1 MSSRIYK
8 YQAHGYAFSGVEE
21 LLYSL
26 GESAFV
32 NMTQRS
38 VAESLLQVGV
48 TQRFIDDVVSAVLRA
63 SYGQSAAMPAFAGEP
78 LPSACLLPFP
88 GPQHPP
94 HPPPV
99 STPHPPGSVQLSKH
113 IPASTLFDSGI
124 GPPGCQEMMFTPFLR
139 WWKQSSALSSSVFP
153 PLLLGLVS
161 EPGLLGP
168 AGVYITCHP
177 PAQAR
182 ALLSSPPPNVEGAS
196 SVLGPRL
203 NYSHFHPPT
212 PKHDFQP

>member
-1 MSSRIYK
+1 MFVIQQSHDVKPGLVGFQSICPSLWAVPLSETGRLQPANRPLPASSPTHCMERRRGSLLGPPRCSDPAAGGQLKGLSAQGLWLHLSPRIYK

-78 LPSACLLPFP
+78 PALGLPTCPSLALPVITS
-88 GPQHPP
+88 HL
-94 HPPPV
+94 
-99 STPHPPGSVQLSKH
+99 PGSVQLPSQH
-113 IPASTLFDSGI
+113 
-124 GPPGCQEMMFTPFLR
+124 C
-139 WWKQSSALSSSVFP
+139 
-153 PLLLGLVS
+153 PL
-161 EPGLLGP
+161 
-168 AGVYITCHP
+168 
-177 PAQAR
+177 
-182 ALLSSPPPNVEGAS
+182 
-196 SVLGPRL
+196 
-203 NYSHFHPPT
+203 
-212 PKHDFQP
+212 

>member
-1 MSSRIYK
+1 MGAQPKGRSVHGLQLCTSSRIYK

-78 LPSACLLPFP
+78 RA
-88 GPQHPP
+88 
-94 HPPPV
+94 
-99 STPHPPGSVQLSKH
+99 
-113 IPASTLFDSGI
+113 
-124 GPPGCQEMMFTPFLR
+124 
-139 WWKQSSALSSSVFP
+139 
-153 PLLLGLVS
+153 LGL
-161 EPGLLGP
+161 P
-168 AGVYITCHP
+168 A
-177 PAQAR
+177 
-182 ALLSSPPPNVEGAS
+182 ALPRPTVPRMGWAPRNNLTLTRLSTVA
-196 SVLGPRL
+196 
-203 NYSHFHPPT
+203 
-212 PKHDFQP
+212 